1 MFMLRHFF
9 LLAGA
14 AAVFLFTGCSN
25 PIYRQGNLTQ
35 GTFEAN
41 VPENFSGIGK
51 ELARNSSI
59 KGFSLS
65 LDYTTSKEMKMR
77 NVENAKLKKSDYDP
91 LISESDGDY
100 TIMSETKI
108 KDFRYKRNRF
118 PVSFAFTHLFK
129 ANENDFTWG
138 YSIGLDPGLYAR
150 IAGGIN
156 KKHFEVGAYFDIE
169 FVNFGDIDFDYY
181 ECTSHTK
188 ESGCLK
194 TSEEKH
200 FKEKNVR
207 QSRLGGGFY
216 VSFYMHGFALS
227 YAPFIYVPASLQAYD
242 LEETN
247 EHETTIYDGFHTR
260 VDQPFILS
268 QYIGISKW
276 ITDHWK
282 LSLGSSLLS
291 NMYLD
296 DVYLTVNS
304 SLGYWF

>member
-14 AAVFLFTGCSN
+14 AAVFLFIGCSN

-77 NVENAKLKKSDYDP
+77 NVENAKLKESDYDP

-169 FVNFGDIDFDYY
+169 FVNFGDVNFDYY

-188 ESGCLK
+188 ENGCLN

-216 VSFYMHGFALS
+216 VSFYMHGFAVS

-276 ITDHWK
+276 INEHWK